1 MSLITIFLL
10 AIALGVD
17 AFSVAIAAGAA
28 SGQRTWR
35 PVLRLSF
42 AFGFFQFIM
51 PLLGWL
57 AGTTIADLIYK
68 YAHLAAFVLLAAVGG
83 KLIYD
88 GFSKNEPRQKADL
101 TRGWPLLGLSVATS
115 IDALAAGLSIS
126 LLKNPILLPS
136 VVIGVVCFV
145 MTAVGM
151 IFGKALARLLGYKVD
166 VAGGLVLIIIAI
178 KILVEQGL

>member
-17 AFSVAIAAGAA
+17 AFSVAIAAGAV

-35 PVLRLSF
+35 PVLRLSL

-57 AGTTIADLIYK
+57 AGATIADLIHK
-68 YAHLAAFVLLAAVGG
+68 YAHLVAFVLLAAVGG

-88 GFSKNEPRQKADL
+88 GFSKNELRQRADP
-101 TRGWPLLGLSVATS
+101 TKGWPLLGLSVATS
-115 IDALAAGLSIS
+115 IDALAAGFSIS
-126 LLKNPILLPS
+126 VLKNPIFLPS
-136 VVIGVVCFV
+136 VIIGMTCFV

-151 IFGKALARLLGYKVD
+151 VFGKALARLLGYKAD
-166 VAGGLVLIIIAI
+166 VAGGLVLIVIAI
-178 KILVEQGL
+178 KILVEYGR